1 MLELNG
7 KKLAYQHPDLKQLES
22 KKEAAYFLH
31 RQVSLPWIQRAA
43 LEGIQAG
50 FIAMLIQWRS
60 VLTKR
65 QTESLTTNF
74 WNQFGITRG
83 VKLCSLNLLEKAGL
97 IKLSMA
103 SCNSLRIDLLQ
114 NPTKKNSINLT
125 VGGGDHPTPMLLFL
139 TSTNRF
145 FPGQLLLQR
154 NIWKYMRD
162 A

>member
-1 MLELNG
+1 MIELDG

-65 QTESLTTNF
+65 QTVSLSTNF
-74 WNQFGITRG
+74 LNQFGISRR
-83 VKLCSLNLLEKAGL
+83 VKSCRLKLLEKAVL
-97 IKLSMA
+97 IQLSKA
-103 SCNSLRIDLLQ
+103 SGKSLRITLLPY
-114 NPTKKNSINLT
+114 PTKKNSI
-125 VGGGDHPTPMLLFL
+125 DP
-139 TSTNRF
+139 
-145 FPGQLLLQR
+145 
-154 NIWKYMRD
+154 
-162 A
+162 